1 MPRHRWLLAALAA
14 ILAVGSVHAG
24 DAAQCYV
31 APLIGPSWSSLT
43 LDGSDASVDRNL
55 LTAGGAAGVAI
66 DRPAGRAR
74 LEFEARYRDGYTL
87 ADAAPGIAARVETS
101 DNWST
106 LVNVWRDVFVTD
118 QTGIYAGGGIGAG
131 GYGIAMNID
140 ATILRLDGADRTSDF
155 AWQIGGGVFHDL
167 SDRVTLDLGYR
178 FYSVADGML
187 PLTATFGGTP
197 VGTTSV
203 INSFAASEMLLS
215 IRIMEPFRGWR

>member
-1 MPRHRWLLAALAA
+1 MPRHLPLLAALAA
-14 ILAVGSVHAG
+14 LLAAGSARAG
-24 DAAQCYV
+24 DAQFYV
-31 APLIGPSWSSLT
+31 APVIGPSWSSLT
-43 LDGSDASVDRNL
+43 LDGSDAAVDRNL
-55 LTAGGAAGVAI
+55 LTAGGAAGVSF
-66 DRPAGRAR
+66 DRPGGRAR
-74 LEFEARYRDGYTL
+74 LEFEARYRDGYAL
-87 ADAAPGIAARVETS
+87 EDSAPGIAARLETS

-106 LVNVWRDVFVTD
+106 LVNVWRDLFVTD

-140 ATILRLDGADRTSDF
+140 ATILRLDGAGHTADF

-187 PLTATFGGTP
+187 PVAATFGGTP

-203 INSFAASEMLLS
+203 VNSFAASEMLLS